1 MTELFSFIAHRIAA
15 LSHPLAAIT
24 GGGGKTTL
32 LYGLGRELAKTRRV
46 LITTTTKI
54 FYPAADECSSVFVGE
69 TAACRA
75 YLAAAPRPALIAAGS
90 VKDEKNKLHGYL
102 PEEADYLS
110 SCGAADYM
118 IAECDGSRGRSLKCY
133 GNHEPPVPQ
142 SCGCVL
148 AVAGVNALG
157 KKADEESIFRSE
169 EFRAVY
175 GLKNNARLSESEY
188 MKYLCAEDGPL
199 KNAPASADKILIL
212 NQWELLP
219 GDERARMRGIFPALT
234 ERYDAVLCASE
245 RENILYEV
253 TGKWKLK

>member
-1 MTELFSFIAHRIAA
+1 MTELFSFLAQRIEC
-15 LSHPLAAIT
+15 LSTPLAAIT

-46 LITTTTKI
+46 LLTATTKI
-54 FYPAADECSSVFVGE
+54 FYPAAGECRCVFVGD
-69 TAACRA
+69 AAGCRA
-75 YLAAAPRPALIAAGS
+75 YLAAAPRPSLIAAGS

-102 PEEADYLS
+102 PEEADDLA
-110 SCGAADYM
+110 SCGAADFV

-133 GNHEPPVPQ
+133 GKHEPPVPQ

-148 AVAGVNALG
+148 AAAGVNSLG

-175 GLKNNARLSESEY
+175 GLKVDAHLSESEY
-188 MKYLCAEDGPL
+188 MRYLCAADGPL
-199 KNAPASADKILIL
+199 KNTPASAEKILVL
-212 NQWELLP
+212 NQWETLSAE
-219 GDERARMRGIFPALT
+219 GRARMRGIFPALT
-234 ERYDAVLCASE
+234 ERYDAVLCASA
-245 RENILYEV
+245 RENILFEV